1 MGNIKGVIF
10 DLDGTLIDSLETYL
24 MAFNHTV
31 DRYNL
36 KTIDLREMTDFLN
49 QFLSLEQLLLKLYPS
64 LTPEDIQGFMV
75 EMRDEFISL
84 AKHHI
89 TLKPHTKEVL
99 LSLKDRGMKI
109 GIATGRMSQGN
120 GKWRELNNL
129 SIDILIDVVVTAGET
144 KPKPD
149 PACIIKCAEKLGI
162 PLEKCVF
169 VGDSK
174 ADIIAGRSAGVQ
186 VIALPTGVATRDELL
201 KEMPGFLLDCLSEL
215 PAQIEKISQGNNSIS
230 KGST

>member
-1 MGNIKGVIF
+1 MSSIKGIIF

-24 MAFNHTV
+24 LAFNHTV
-31 DRYNL
+31 KRYNL
-36 KTIDLREMTDFLN
+36 ETIDLREMTDFLN
-49 QFLSLEQLLLKLYPS
+49 QFLSLEQLLLRLYPS
-64 LTPEDIQGFMV
+64 LTPEDIQKFMM

-89 TLKPHTKEVL
+89 TLKPHAKEVL
-99 LSLKDRGMKI
+99 LSLKERGMKI
-109 GIATGRMSQGN
+109 GVATGRMTQGD

-129 SIDILIDVVVTAGET
+129 NIDTLIDAVVTAGET

-149 PACIIKCAEKLGI
+149 PACIIKCAEKLRI

-215 PAQIEKISQGNNSIS
+215 PAQVEKISQGINSIPRE
-230 KGST
+230 ST